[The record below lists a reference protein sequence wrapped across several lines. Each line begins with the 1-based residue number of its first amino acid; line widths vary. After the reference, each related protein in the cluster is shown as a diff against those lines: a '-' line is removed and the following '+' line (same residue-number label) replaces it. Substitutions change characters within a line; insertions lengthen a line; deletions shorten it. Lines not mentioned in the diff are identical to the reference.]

1 MRRSFGVATAR
12 WQAGDTRASPA
23 FSKESFSKSARPRWL
38 ISPQRPLSQLAPGS
52 AGLRRRQHSYSSD
65 RGSRA
70 LPGFK
75 KSRSLTER
83 SLGAAVPRSQV
94 MNSPPGATALRRLWA
109 APIPQWRRAAGGGR
123 PNSDVCPL
131 LRCEGEGDAR
141 QPRLA
146 LAQVQQPVLA
156 KLSAGLSSRRC
167 LLFFTVAAAA
177 YGAGWVCKSSFRDPG
192 PQVPGPQ
199 GRESCLLLLLPLAD
213 FPARTVAAL
222 GGCQQCP
229 DSGALLPGAAGKGD
243 LQALPKT
250 PARAP
255 QALALGCW

>member
-1 MRRSFGVATAR
+1 MP
-12 WQAGDTRASPA
+12 PA
-23 FSKESFSKSARPRWL
+23 LLLVR
-38 ISPQRPLSQLAPGS
+38 
-52 AGLRRRQHSYSSD
+52 
-65 RGSRA
+65 SRA

-83 SLGAAVPRSQV
+83 SSGAAVPRSQL
-94 MNSPPGATALRRLWA
+94 MNSPPGATVLRRRWA
-109 APIPQWRRAAGGGR
+109 APRPQWRQAAGGCR

-146 LAQVQQPVLA
+146 LTQVQQPVRA
-156 KLSAGLSSRRC
+156 KLSAGLSSLRC

-192 PQVPGPQ
+192 PLVPGPR
-199 GRESCLLLLLPLAD
+199 GRESCLLLLPLAD

-222 GGCQQCP
+222 GGCQQFP
-229 DSGALLPGAAGKGD
+229 DSGVLLSGGGRKRGSPGAPQNTSPGAKGASSR
-243 LQALPKT
+243 LLVRKEKRTKFAAETPLPSSW
-250 PARAP
+250 
-255 QALALGCW
+255 LAECLSP